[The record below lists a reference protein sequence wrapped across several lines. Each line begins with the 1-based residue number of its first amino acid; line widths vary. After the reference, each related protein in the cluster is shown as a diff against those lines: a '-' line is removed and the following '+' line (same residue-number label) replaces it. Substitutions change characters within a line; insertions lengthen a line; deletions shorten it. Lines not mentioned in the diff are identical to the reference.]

1 MYKKD
6 KDAGWADD
14 ADGATKV
21 SAKIFMDMVWKNHA
35 EVSYNYVGTY
45 AIMLYCKSK
54 AKGEDKYDD
63 HKNTD
68 GAYQVAESCLKNSK
82 ADGSGKDYDACFNDL
97 QQKAINKYRY
107 NHEVDAV

>member
-1 MYKKD
+1 
-6 KDAGWADD
+6 
-14 ADGATKV
+14 
-21 SAKIFMDMVWKNHA
+21 MDMVWKKHA

-45 AIMLYCKSK
+45 AIMLYCNSK

-68 GAYQVAESCLKNSK
+68 GAFQVAESCLKKDKDS
-82 ADGSGKDYDACFNDL
+82 KDYDACFNEV

-107 NHEVDAV
+107 EHEVDAVQIDKELAAVLYEKINDAKMTAAEFKKL